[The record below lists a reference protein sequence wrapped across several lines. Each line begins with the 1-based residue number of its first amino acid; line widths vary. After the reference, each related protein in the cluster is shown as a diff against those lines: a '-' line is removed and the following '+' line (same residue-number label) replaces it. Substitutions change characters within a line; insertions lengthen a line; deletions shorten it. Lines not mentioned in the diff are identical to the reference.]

1 MKKVLKILSIQTVL
15 TLFPA
20 AVALAVVEAPALNVM
35 DALNRITNWLFSI
48 LLVIAA
54 IFIII
59 AGYYFVVA
67 QGDPEKTKTARL
79 FVLYALIGVL
89 IGFLA
94 KGLVILVGTIL
105 GYSISG
111 GWGF

>member
-20 AVALAVVEAPALNVM
+20 AVALAVIEAPNLNFM
-35 DALNRITNWLFSI
+35 DSLNRITNWLFSI

-54 IFIII
+54 IFIIV
-59 AGYYFVVA
+59 AGYTFVTA
-67 QGDPEKTKTARL
+67 QGDPERTKTARM
-79 FVLYALIGVL
+79 FVLYAVVGVL

-94 KGLVILVGTIL
+94 KGLVVLVGTIL
-105 GYSISG
+105 GYSVSG
-111 GWGF
+111 WW